1 MGYPLTRCGRNDL
14 HKGWNAVPATKLGRI
29 WWDFCLGV
37 GLEVSERRFKSCL
50 ARPQPP
56 PMAWLHRYHMLCSS
70 SRRSSTLKE
79 EWIARVITF
88 RSIHG
93 YDLHRTEI
101 EDAAFEVDLVK
112 LKCAKA
118 MQG

>member
-1 MGYPLTRCGRNDL
+1 
-14 HKGWNAVPATKLGRI
+14 
-29 WWDFCLGV
+29 
-37 GLEVSERRFKSCL
+37 
-50 ARPQPP
+50 
-56 PMAWLHRYHMLCSS
+56 MLCSS

-101 EDAAFEVDLVK
+101 EDAVFEVDLVK